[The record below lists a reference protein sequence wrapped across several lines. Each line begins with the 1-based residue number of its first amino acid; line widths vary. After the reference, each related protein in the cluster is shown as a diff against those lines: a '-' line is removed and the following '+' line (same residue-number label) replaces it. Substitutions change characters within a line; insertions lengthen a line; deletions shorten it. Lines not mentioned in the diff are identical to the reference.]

1 MKTLGEFK
9 KAGLEIIKGDL
20 IDGTT
25 GDKNSNA
32 VCPFVIAA
40 SALSIGQSSKLF
52 DGWTIRSFAWRA
64 NTGVKP
70 EFSGEIEVD
79 IDGADF
85 LVCDA
90 SLVNFGLDVICAV
103 KRWRPHLPKVE
114 DKPKSPYDVGEHVS
128 GKARCEQVD
137 VKPIFTQ
144 AMADAGELVK
154 VGMMFR
160 TEAGEYEYE
169 AELVND
175 VSLCFVDEKGYHVG
189 LPIKQAKPIQTEREK
204 AIEGMPIN
212 QDIEALF
219 WEYDDKSSKDGCIR
233 LAFKNAVRKAIRQ
246 NQSELYD
253 AGYRK
258 C

>member
-114 DKPKSPYDVGEHVS
+114 DKPKSPYDVGAHVS
-128 GKARCEQVD
+128 EA
-137 VKPIFTQ
+137 KPIFTQ
-144 AMADAGELVK
+144 AMADAGELPP
-154 VGMMFR
+154 VGS
-160 TEAGEYEYE
+160 EAVYNVCNPSRVTDVHISHNG
-169 AELVND
+169 ANMDVVAINNQLVVLLSKDKSFATACND
-175 VSLCFVDEKGYHVG
+175 QW
-189 LPIKQAKPIQTEREK
+189 IKPIQTEREK
-204 AIEGMPIN
+204 AIESAEKLLGVW
-212 QDIEALF
+212 DR
-219 WEYDDKSSKDGCIR
+219 DCSSQEVTQILK
-233 LAFKNAVRKAIRQ
+233 
-246 NQSELYD
+246 ELYD
-253 AGYRK
+253 AGLLQTPK
-258 C
+258 NNVT